1 MFSFKVDESL
11 SFLDGLVAE
20 ALSNGSSPYKPMS
33 ERSIENK
40 TKGEYVLF
48 SVLYYYRR
56 NFCILVG
63 LEQ

>member
-20 ALSNGSSPYKPMS
+20 ALSNGCSPYKPMS

-40 TKGEYVLF
+40 TKGEQYYLCVILELINLF
-48 SVLYYYRR
+48 RLHYS
-56 NFCILVG
+56 
-63 LEQ
+63 

>member
-40 TKGEYVLF
+40 TKGEYVL
-48 SVLYYYRR
+48 L
-56 NFCILVG
+56 G
-63 LEQ
+63 M

>member
-11 SFLDGLVAE
+11 SFLDDLVAE

-40 TKGEYVLF
+40 TEGEYVLF
-48 SVLYYYRR
+48 AV
-56 NFCILVG
+56 
-63 LEQ
+63 